1 MKRKY
6 QIVSTT
12 KAKPILD
19 LPETHLQILSETES
33 AAVVGGSLLRNFGL
47 FGISDRLNPRTED
60 PSIELISRLSK
71 IGNINNGGQT
81 GGEMLTRLSKIV
93 NINNGGQTGGLRR

>member
-1 MKRKY
+1 MKKKY

-12 KAKPILD
+12 KAKPILN

-33 AAVVGGSLLRNFGL
+33 ATVVGGNLLTVNTSVQRNLRLLR
-47 FGISDRLNPRTED
+47 ISDRLGPKPED

-71 IGNINNGGQT
+71 IVNINKGGQT
-81 GGEMLTRLSKIV
+81 GGEL
-93 NINNGGQTGGLRR
+93 